1 MTAVSGAG
9 SLDDLYRATR
19 KIGLR
24 DSLDELVDAVIDR
37 AQKLI
42 GFEHCALMLYDERT
56 RRLTVHRARG
66 YGDRRPEILGMELA
80 LGEGISG
87 RAAELREPVRVGD
100 VREDPTYVPGL
111 AEARSNMAVPLLAG
125 GELAGVI
132 NVESE
137 RLDAFTEDH
146 EKQLTVLSAQA
157 ALAILASRARSHLHH
172 RILQLEAL
180 YRISRLASDGRDIDE
195 ILHRVLEITH
205 EVLPKGQVA
214 ILMLEEG
221 ELRVRAAEGYTEGV
235 DDLRIPLGEGITG
248 RCAQVGRPVIVD
260 RVEDHEDYIEGIPE
274 GRSEIA
280 VPLQVEGEV
289 IGVLNAEA
297 TIPDAF
303 GEEQK
308 QTLMVIAQQV
318 AAVVH
323 TLRLHE
329 ETRELA
335 ITDSLTGLHNRR
347 HFMDRLE
354 EHLLRAERY
363 QEDLALVLLDCDQF
377 KAINDRYGHPWGD
390 RTLEAIGD
398 LLGDALRATDETAR
412 IGGDEFAALLL
423 NSSPELVRG
432 VARRIREEASDVRFA
447 PQPGEEI
454 RLTLSMGVAL
464 FPRDAS
470 DAQSLLK
477 RADEALYHAK
487 EQGRDRVCFHGELMR
502 DPTVGRTD

>member
-1 MTAVSGAG
+1 MNGAG

-37 AQKLI
+37 AQQLI
-42 GFEHCALMLYDERT
+42 GFEHCALMLYDDRT
-56 RRLTVHRARG
+56 GRLTVHRARG
-66 YGDRRPEILGMELA
+66 YGARREDILGMELA

-87 RAAELREPVRVGD
+87 RAADTREPIRVGD

-111 AEARSNMAVPLLAG
+111 EEARSNMAVPLLAG

-137 RLDAFTEDH
+137 RLDAFTEEH

-157 ALAILASRARSHLHH
+157 ALAILASRARTHLHQ
-172 RILQLEAL
+172 RIVQLDAL
-180 YRISRLASDGRDIDE
+180 YRISRLASDGRDVDE

-205 EVLPKGQVA
+205 EVLPRGQVA
-214 ILMLEEG
+214 ILLLDDG
-221 ELRVRAAEGYTEGV
+221 ELRIRAAEGYTAAV

-248 RCAQVGRPVIVD
+248 RCAQEERPIIVD
-260 RVEDHEDYIEGIPE
+260 RVEEEVDYIEGIPE

-297 TIPDAF
+297 TEPDAF

-308 QTLMVIAQQV
+308 QTLMVVAQQV
-318 AAVVH
+318 AAVIH

-347 HFMDRLE
+347 HFMSRLE
-354 EHLLRAERY
+354 EHLRRAERY
-363 QEDLALVLLDCDQF
+363 QETFALVLLDCDQF
-377 KAINDRYGHPWGD
+377 KAVNDRYGHPWGD
-390 RTLEAIGD
+390 RTLEAVGG
-398 LLGDALRATDETAR
+398 LLGEVLRGTDETAR

-423 NSSPELVRG
+423 NSDPELVRG
-432 VARRIREEASDVRFA
+432 VARRIRAEAEEVAFEPEEGDRF
-447 PQPGEEI
+447 
-454 RLTLSMGVAL
+454 RLSLSMGVAF

-487 EQGRDRVCFHGELMR
+487 SQGRDRVCFYGELKR
-502 DPTVGRTD
+502 SPADQEAD